1 MSSFFDTFLK
11 FRDFMVGESKYAT
24 SDLLERIRKMAVDL
38 TQLID
43 EVDRVRSTQ
52 EKAVEKIN
60 ALVTDVKTVTDQLVE
75 KTKEAENTVDV
86 AVINELVE
94 KLKTSTDSL
103 SAVLEPAA
111 EPAEEPAS
119 TEEPAPQ

>member
-38 TQLID
+38 TQLIE

-52 EKAVEKIN
+52 EKAVEKIS
-60 ALVTDVKTVTDQLVE
+60 ALVTDVKTVTEQLVE

-111 EPAEEPAS
+111 EPAEEPAP

>member
-38 TQLID
+38 TQLIE

-52 EKAVEKIN
+52 EKAVEKIS

-119 TEEPAPQ
+119 TEEPASQ

>member
-38 TQLID
+38 TQLIE

-52 EKAVEKIN
+52 EKAVEKIS
-60 ALVTDVKTVTDQLVE
+60 ALVTDVKTVTEQLVE

-111 EPAEEPAS
+111 EPVV
-119 TEEPAPQ
+119 EPAPTEESSPQ

>member
-52 EKAVEKIN
+52 EKAVEKIS

-111 EPAEEPAS
+111 DPVEEPVP
-119 TEEPAPQ
+119 TEEPKPE

>member
-38 TQLID
+38 TQLIE

-52 EKAVEKIN
+52 EKAVEKIS

-111 EPAEEPAS
+111 EPVV
-119 TEEPAPQ
+119 EPAPTEESSPQ

>member
-111 EPAEEPAS
+111 EPVVEPVP
-119 TEEPAPQ
+119 TEEPKPE